1 MRGEHPTL
9 SRTLWNSFRR
19 NVFLSAQS
27 SIRLFQLFAFGG
39 CLWAS
44 VNLPLAQ
51 CASVIAF
58 AVFAVSSSDG
68 RQRMRL
74 LRGELL
80 GNVPSQIF
88 EILVTLVAL
97 SMRLSPIE
105 RDLVAAG
112 LLNLLYRF

>member
-1 MRGEHPTL
+1 
-9 SRTLWNSFRR
+9 
-19 NVFLSAQS
+19 
-27 SIRLFQLFAFGG
+27 
-39 CLWAS
+39 
-44 VNLPLAQ
+44 
-51 CASVIAF
+51 
-58 AVFAVSSSDG
+58 
-68 RQRMRL
+68 MRL